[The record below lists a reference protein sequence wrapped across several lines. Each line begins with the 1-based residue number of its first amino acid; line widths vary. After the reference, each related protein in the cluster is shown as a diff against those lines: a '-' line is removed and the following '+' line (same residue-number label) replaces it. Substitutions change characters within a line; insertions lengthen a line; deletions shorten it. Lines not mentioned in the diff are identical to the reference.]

1 MSVKIS
7 NFINDPWRAIAMDAE
22 RRGSE
27 ITSKTG
33 IRVEGTGTI
42 LIGLCDVIREMQ
54 ERIEKL
60 EGFK

>member
-1 MSVKIS
+1 
-7 NFINDPWRAIAMDAE
+7 MDAE

-54 ERIEKL
+54 ERIQKL
-60 EGFK
+60 EGLK